1 VQPQSDLSIQAL
13 LFRIEQ
19 LEARLSA
26 TQQASAPADAP
37 APRARETAPA
47 PAAPSS
53 PAAPVTASAPVSA
66 HATASA
72 APATASAAA
81 VATEPE
87 EEPEPI
93 TAPAPAA
100 DIDLERVRA
109 LWPAV
114 VDEVCKGNQMVGAFL
129 QEARPTALD
138 DGRLTVCFA
147 PGAGFSKKKVESNR
161 QLVQGA
167 VRTLTGAGLDIRY
180 ELSELAADDEPA
192 AAAGVLSEEELLER
206 LKQEFGA
213 REVFDDS

>member
-1 VQPQSDLSIQAL
+1 
-13 LFRIEQ
+13 
-19 LEARLSA
+19 
-26 TQQASAPADAP
+26 
-37 APRARETAPA
+37 
-47 PAAPSS
+47 
-53 PAAPVTASAPVSA
+53 
-66 HATASA
+66 
-72 APATASAAA
+72 

-87 EEPEPI
+87 EEPEP
-93 TAPAPAA
+93 AH
-100 DIDLERVRA
+100 DLDLDRVRA

-129 QEARPTALD
+129 QEARPTTLE

-180 ELSELAADDEPA
+180 ELSELAADEEPA
-192 AAAGVLSEEELLER
+192 PATAALSEEELLER

-213 REVFDDS
+213 KEIFE